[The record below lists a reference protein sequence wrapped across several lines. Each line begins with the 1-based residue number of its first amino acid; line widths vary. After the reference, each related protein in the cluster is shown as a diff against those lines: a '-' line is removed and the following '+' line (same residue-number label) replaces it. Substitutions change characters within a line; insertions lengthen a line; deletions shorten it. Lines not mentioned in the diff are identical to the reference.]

1 MHPIATATLLQGP
14 QRQRV
19 CVLRLVALQ
28 DDAAPEARAFVVNR
42 SVIELHAAD
51 SAQAGTVRSSSE
63 STLTPLPLTRADAS
77 AKATDF
83 VRHRV
88 AMGDVLQAH
97 SGFDALADLL
107 IESSMQGVSLVFPD
121 PLFGTADSNAP
132 TAALKP
138 ALADGDDAKDNAN
151 PPSASSHSTSPLST
165 AQRWH
170 FPLPLEFVA
179 RRKPPPGEAA
189 AVEALIAK
197 LAPATWRQLPGAQQA
212 RLVWRL
218 AERFDAGRSQHA
230 AQQRLY
236 QQVPLLVG
244 LLESG
249 DDLLDY
255 CLAWALVRLNDPG
268 ATQALGA
275 LAQHGRT
282 EATRA
287 LAQFGHLLLHVRH
300 AGGHTSA
307 SSDAPDALNALNTL
321 RGTRDLLLQ
330 RLGALASQQ
339 PQSAPPPPDRWP
351 LPEPEA
357 RQADAHT
364 LRDAHRLALI
374 DPTVHAA
381 LCEALATLRLVP
393 DVFPAA
399 RQIYKHA
406 ELAQDWTLLAA
417 LHARFERDHT
427 APTPDLNRSYYRN
440 PRTGLLMADQGQY
453 QHFQSVYRPGT
464 RSYLRQRALRNVRRL
479 VERGHSQAPQLAV
492 ALLLAMPATPAD
504 LLHANTRVYTQ
515 AHGWAAAAA
524 LLLGQLSEVQSQSH
538 RTQLR
543 HPLPHTTAAHNP
555 ENRLD
560 GLPQMWD
567 ANPQATL
574 ALLRHSRN
582 LLVQWVMA
590 RTLQDQP
597 AWLAELPPSVVGELL
612 ASRFTHTAELGLTVA
627 QAHLA
632 RLPAHQRLP
641 WWLALARSTH
651 PRAAQV
657 LAQDMGAQ
665 LNTVATEPALVAAL
679 LLSPNASN
687 RALGYAVTPEMV
699 MAGNASTANTLN
711 HVLAQLPTLDD
722 AASWAADVAQGLQ
735 HWLRGAWAAHAPEVP
750 AAALLALLS
759 DPELPVLQ
767 VASQWVLLHP
777 QALAQLPAA
786 TLQALL
792 AAPDVVRQACG
803 VRLLAG
809 LPLGVL
815 REQTELLFAYS
826 QSPDAAMREAVR
838 PAITRLA
845 EGGDETRAACAQL
858 AQRLHASLFRTQP
871 ADGVHADTLVL
882 LQGPLRA
889 VAPGQDADS
898 VWRALQAQSTGAQ
911 QYGAWALSNLAD
923 SAYTL
928 RQWATLGRHADVR
941 VRERAIATVGAQL
954 TPIHA
959 TTPEQADALLPLA
972 DSAFDNSQGYA
983 RQLFGEQLPDSA
995 LTPELL
1001 IRWVDHP
1008 QTWVRALGQQRLM
1021 RQMSAPE
1028 ASLTL
1033 TRLAQHPSA
1042 QVQQFVTQWLLALPD
1057 EAPPERAARLRQ
1069 LLPYFLTVL
1078 SQVHRGRVSKTRV
1091 QAFLRTQLAAP
1102 ETAAVV
1108 AEVYARQVVGAGRLD
1123 QPQYMAGLRD
1133 IAARHPQLPLPFLQ
1147 WQTPPSRTGRH
1158 AAPAHSTADRAAQ
1171 PSA

>member
-14 QRQRV
+14 QQRRV

-28 DDAAPEARAFVVNR
+28 DQAAPDARAFVVNR
-42 SVIELHAAD
+42 SLIELHAEG

-63 STLTPLPLTRADAS
+63 STLTPMPLSRAEAS
-77 AKATDF
+77 AKAVDF

-88 AMGDVLQAH
+88 AMGDVLQAQ
-97 SGFDALADLL
+97 SGFDELADLVH
-107 IESSMQGVSLVFPD
+107 SSGMQGLPPD
-121 PLFGTADSNAP
+121 FADLQPNTAPHQADSSPTTPADEASAAP
-132 TAALKP
+132 APFPAAE
-138 ALADGDDAKDNAN
+138 
-151 PPSASSHSTSPLST
+151 
-165 AQRWH
+165 RWQ
-170 FPLPLEFVA
+170 FPLPAEFVA
-179 RRKPPPGEAA
+179 RRKAPEGEAA
-189 AVEALIAK
+189 AIDALIAK
-197 LAPATWRQLPGAQQA
+197 LAPARWQQLPGAQQS
-212 RLVWRL
+212 RVIWRL
-218 AERFDAGRSQHA
+218 AERFDAGRRQQP

-249 DDLLDY
+249 EDLLDY

-275 LAQHGRT
+275 LTQHGRT

-287 LAQFGHLLLHVRH
+287 LAQFGHLLLQLRH
-300 AGGHTSA
+300 ATGTPPA
-307 SSDAPDALNALNTL
+307 VLNEL
-321 RGTRDLLLQ
+321 RGMRASVLQ
-330 RLGALASQQ
+330 RLGSLASQQ
-339 PQSAPPPPDRWP
+339 PTQRQTVRWP
-351 LPEPEA
+351 LPEPQV
-357 RQADAHT
+357 RQADAQT

-381 LCEALATLRLVP
+381 LCEALVTLRFVP

-417 LHARFERDHT
+417 MHARFERDQT
-427 APTPDLNRSYYRN
+427 EPTPDLNRSYFRN
-440 PRTGLLMADQGQY
+440 PKTGLLMADYGQY
-453 QHFQSVYRPGT
+453 KHFHAVYQSDT
-464 RSYLRQRALRNVRRL
+464 RHYLRQRTLRSLRRMADI
-479 VERGHSQAPQLAV
+479 GHSEAPNCAV
-492 ALLLAMPATPAD
+492 ALLMAMPATPAD
-504 LLHANTRVYTQ
+504 QLQGKAHVYAQ
-515 AHGWAAAAA
+515 AHRWSIAAA
-524 LLLGQLSEVQSQSH
+524 LLLGQDPQVRSKSH
-538 RTQLR
+538 RTLLIEHR
-543 HPLPHTTAAHNP
+543 LPRTTAEQTPAR
-555 ENRLD
+555 RLD

-574 ALLRHSRN
+574 QLLRHSGN
-582 LLVQWVMA
+582 LLVQWVLA

-597 AWLAELPPSVVGELL
+597 AWLAELPARVVGELL
-612 ASRFTHTAELGLTVA
+612 ASRFMHTAELGLNVA

-632 RLPAHQRLP
+632 RLPVAQRLP

-657 LAQDMGAQ
+657 LAQDIGTQ
-665 LNTVATEPALVAAL
+665 LNTVATEPSLVAAL

-687 RALGYAVTPEMV
+687 RALGYGITPAMALAVT
-699 MAGNASTANTLN
+699 AGTANILN
-711 HVLAQLPTLDD
+711 EVLTRLPELD
-722 AASWAADVAQGLQ
+722 ATQPWASDVAQGLQ
-735 HWLRGAWAAHAPEVP
+735 QWLRGAWAEHAHAVP
-750 AAALLALLS
+750 APPLLALLT
-759 DPELPVLQ
+759 DPELPVVQ

-777 QALAQLPAA
+777 AALAQLPAT

-792 AAPDVVRQACG
+792 ASPDVARQTCG
-803 VRLLAG
+803 VRLLAA

-815 REQTELLFAYS
+815 REQTDLLFSYS
-826 QSPDAAMREAVR
+826 QSPEAAMREAVH
-838 PAITRLA
+838 PAIARLA
-845 EGGDETRAACAQL
+845 EGGEDTRAACEQL
-858 AQRLHASLFRTQP
+858 AQRLHASLFRTEP
-871 ADGVHADTLVL
+871 AEGVHADTLAL
-882 LQGPLRA
+882 LHGPLHA
-889 VAPGQDADS
+889 FAPGQDADS

-911 QYGAWALSNLAD
+911 QYGAHCLPKLAD
-923 SAYTL
+923 TAYTL
-928 RQWATLGRHADVR
+928 RQWATLGKHADVG
-941 VRERAIATVGAQL
+941 VRERAIATIGTLL
-954 TPIHA
+954 TPMAA
-959 TTPEQADALLPLA
+959 TTPAQADALLPLA
-972 DSAFDNSQGYA
+972 DSAFDNSQGFA
-983 RQLFGEQLPDSA
+983 RHLFGEQLPDSA

-1008 QTWVRALGQQRLM
+1008 QAWVRALGQQRLM

-1033 TRLAQHPSA
+1033 TRLAQHPSTE
-1042 QVQQFVTQWLLALPD
+1042 VQQFVTQWLLALPD
-1057 EAPPERAARLRQ
+1057 EAPPERAARMRQ

-1091 QAFLRTQLAAP
+1091 QAFLRAQVNAP

-1147 WQTPPSRTGRH
+1147 WQTPPSRVARAH
-1158 AAPAHSTADRAAQ
+1158 APAAQ